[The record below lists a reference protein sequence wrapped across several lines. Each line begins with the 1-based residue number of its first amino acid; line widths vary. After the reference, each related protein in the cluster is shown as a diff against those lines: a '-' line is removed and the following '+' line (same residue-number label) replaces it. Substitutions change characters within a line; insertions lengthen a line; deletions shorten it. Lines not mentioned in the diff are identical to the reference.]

1 MHLETRTAPAGAPG
15 SPSTRETRAAAT
27 AARGDRA
34 MRRRRNLIALLF
46 CAPAII
52 VFGLFSWWPIAHS
65 VVMAFQKNNLV
76 TPAQWVGLSNFHH
89 LLADPQLG
97 TAVRN
102 SLWFTVL
109 ALAIGFPL
117 PLALAVV
124 MSTLRRRAGW
134 YRFAVYLPVVMPPAV
149 AVLLWKWFYDPDA
162 GLFNQAL
169 KLVGLGPWPWLQS
182 RSWAMPS
189 LVLEATWAGFGGT
202 CLIYAAALAAV
213 PGELYEAAQ
222 IDGAGIPR
230 RIWHVTLPQLRG
242 TLLVLLLLQVTG
254 TLQVFIEPFVMT
266 DGGPD
271 NATLTILLLI
281 YRYAFV
287 DGDFG
292 MAAAASVLLAAV
304 LAVLSALYLRATRR
318 WST

>member
-1 MHLETRTAPAGAPG
+1 MTQLETRNVADPG
-15 SPSTRETRAAAT
+15 VEVGPVRRDGS
-27 AARGDRA
+27 ARQARW
-34 MRRRRNLIALLF
+34 RRNLVALAF
-46 CAPAII
+46 CTPAIV
-52 VFGLFSWWPIAHS
+52 VFALFSWWPITHS
-65 VVMAFQKNNLV
+65 LVMAFQKDNLV
-76 TPAQWVGLSNFHH
+76 TPAQWVGLQNFRH
-89 LLADPQLG
+89 LLADPLLM

-102 SLWFTVL
+102 SLWFTAL
-109 ALAIGFPL
+109 ALLIGFPL

-149 AVLLWKWFYDPDA
+149 AVLMWKWFLDPDS
-162 GLFNQAL
+162 GLFNQVL
-169 KLVGLGPWPWLQS
+169 KVVGLGPWPWLQS
-182 RSWAMPS
+182 PTWAMPS
-189 LVLEATWAGFGGT
+189 LVLESTWAGFGGT
-202 CLIYAAALAAV
+202 CLLYAAALAAV
-213 PGELYEAAQ
+213 PNELYEAAQ
-222 IDGAGIPR
+222 IDGAGILR

-266 DGGPD
+266 DGGPN
-271 NATLTILLLI
+271 NATLTVLLLI